1 MSLDH
6 IGIDLQLGWFRN
18 LMNGWKRTLASVAQD
33 IQWSSDDMKRIF
45 QGKTDIEEL
54 QALAVAMSRVYP
66 TTLEKLL
73 LPSDDTR
80 NGLLIMRAQ
89 DSQAPIDF
97 IWMRATAPGR
107 KSSCCTSIC
116 GPNIYNRRICPPCFR
131 APASPQRISWMKPD
145 RFLRKN
151 ERSWQKNYIS
161 NRRTCWYRNTMKRPR
176 CPFSAMIR
184 R

>member
-6 IGIDLQLGWFRN
+6 VGIDLQLGWFRK

-54 QALAVAMSRVYP
+54 QALAVAMRRVYP

-80 NGLLIMRAQ
+80 NGLLIMRA
-89 DSQAPIDF
+89 
-97 IWMRATAPGR
+97 
-107 KSSCCTSIC
+107 
-116 GPNIYNRRICPPCFR
+116 
-131 APASPQRISWMKPD
+131 
-145 RFLRKN
+145 
-151 ERSWQKNYIS
+151 
-161 NRRTCWYRNTMKRPR
+161 
-176 CPFSAMIR
+176 
-184 R
+184 

>member
-18 LMNGWKRTLASVAQD
+18 LMNGWKRTLTSVAQD

-80 NGLLIMRAQ
+80 NGLLIMRA
-89 DSQAPIDF
+89 
-97 IWMRATAPGR
+97 
-107 KSSCCTSIC
+107 
-116 GPNIYNRRICPPCFR
+116 
-131 APASPQRISWMKPD
+131 
-145 RFLRKN
+145 
-151 ERSWQKNYIS
+151 
-161 NRRTCWYRNTMKRPR
+161 
-176 CPFSAMIR
+176 
-184 R
+184 

>member
-6 IGIDLQLGWFRN
+6 VGIDLQLGWFRN

-54 QALAVAMSRVYP
+54 QALAVAMRRVYP

-80 NGLLIMRAQ
+80 NGLLIMRA
-89 DSQAPIDF
+89 
-97 IWMRATAPGR
+97 
-107 KSSCCTSIC
+107 
-116 GPNIYNRRICPPCFR
+116 
-131 APASPQRISWMKPD
+131 
-145 RFLRKN
+145 
-151 ERSWQKNYIS
+151 
-161 NRRTCWYRNTMKRPR
+161 
-176 CPFSAMIR
+176 
-184 R
+184 